1 MQNFFDIVSAD
12 LKHYLGG
19 TFYISSDSESKIG
32 IKKMAKALLDIDF
45 RVVFLLRL
53 SMACWNR
60 GWRALALLL
69 YYRLKSR
76 HHIDIHPSVDIG
88 AGVRFVHAFCIVIG
102 AGTRIGTDVVIF
114 GQALMGKSRPD
125 LPGARMPVI
134 GDHVLLGAGCR
145 VLGAVHIPSY
155 RLVPANSVVTTKSL
169 TRRPDLLVVLDGQ
182 PSGGT
187 D

>member
-1 MQNFFDIVSAD
+1 MQNFFDIVTAD

-19 TFYISSDSESKIG
+19 TFYSSNKSNSKIG

-53 SMACWNR
+53 SMACWTK
-60 GWRALALLL
+60 GWRPFALLL

-76 HHIDIHPSVDIG
+76 YHIDIHPSVNIG

-102 AGTRIGTDVVIF
+102 AGTCIGRDVVIF

-125 LPGARMPVI
+125 LPGTRMPVI
-134 GDHVLLGAGCR
+134 GNHVLLGAGCR
-145 VLGAVHIPSY
+145 VLGAVHIPSH
-155 RLVPANSVVTTKSL
+155 RLVPANCVVTTKILARS
-169 TRRPDLLVVLDGQ
+169 PDLLVVLDSEQYGD
-182 PSGGT
+182 P